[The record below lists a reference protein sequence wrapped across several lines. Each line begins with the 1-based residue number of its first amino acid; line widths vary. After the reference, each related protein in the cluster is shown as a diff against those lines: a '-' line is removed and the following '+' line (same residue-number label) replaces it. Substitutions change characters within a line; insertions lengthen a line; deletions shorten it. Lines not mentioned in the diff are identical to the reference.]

1 MIMVEHIPILFTDII
16 VVRPSRIFEI
26 LNLGCNV
33 AHCDENLGHCILG
46 RLKTNVPPTK
56 ILKKLWQDQQMTK
69 VVRKRVEMIGNHFAS
84 FATYFYRIYIIFQ
97 IC

>member
-1 MIMVEHIPILFTDII
+1 MVEHIPILFFYVV

-56 ILKKLWQDQQMTK
+56 ILKKLWQDQQMAK
-69 VVRKRVEMIGNHFAS
+69 SVLKRVEMIGNYLPL
-84 FATYFYRIYIIFQ
+84 FATYYENQLQLYYIV
-97 IC
+97 